1 MNRPLKVGFLMP
13 YSGIYPYYA
22 QHVMAGIYCAAM
34 KMKLSQ
40 QDFAFVPVYV
50 GQGGTKAILEALQKL
65 LFFEGVDVVT
75 GMINIKVLDEVR
87 PLLENHNKL
96 GLFFDMGELVPSPAG
111 YGPNIGLISMDF
123 WQAQYALGQWAVQ
136 EFGRD
141 GQIVAP
147 IYEAGFNLNAA
158 FMNGAGA
165 AGAEKLHSMV
175 LPENLASKNGLILD
189 DFFAAL
195 EKNTPHFVHA
205 IFIGNM
211 GNQFL
216 QQWRNSRFYDTV
228 PLLIAENMGYDDM
241 LDDVKHLGMKVY
253 STSIWN
259 RKDETVHNRKF
270 VKDFEDFG
278 KQQANV
284 FGMIGYEIG
293 LSLTIMMSLLKK
305 GEVKNALTDL
315 KNQGVTGPRGI
326 LDLDTNGRQRSNI
339 DIIKIITSNH
349 NINQT
354 IIAQTSAVGLD
365 TSSLY
370 HETVSGWQ
378 NPYLSV

>member
-1 MNRPLKVGFLMP
+1 MP

-75 GMINIKVLDEVR
+75 GMVNIKILDEVR
-87 PLLENHNKL
+87 PLLENHHKL
-96 GLFFDMGELVPSPAG
+96 GLFFDMGELAPSPAG
-111 YGPNIGLISMDF
+111 YGPNIGLISMNF

-136 EFGRD
+136 EFGKD
-141 GQIVAP
+141 GQIIMP

-158 FMNGAGA
+158 FVDGAGA
-165 AGAEKLHSMV
+165 AGAERLHSMV
-175 LPENLASKNGLILD
+175 LPENLANKDGLNLD
-189 DFFAAL
+189 GFFAAL
-195 EKNTPHFVHA
+195 EKDTPHFVHA
-205 IFIGNM
+205 IFTGKM
-211 GNQFL
+211 GNDFL
-216 QQWRNSRFYDTV
+216 QQWRSSKFYDTV
-228 PLLIAENMGYDDM
+228 PLLMVENMAYEDM

-253 STSIWN
+253 STSSWN

-293 LSLTIMMSLLKK
+293 LSLSTMMPLLKK
-305 GEVKNALTDL
+305 GDAAAALHNL

-326 LDLDTNGRQRSNI
+326 LDLNANGRQRPAI
-339 DIIKIITSNH
+339 DITKIITSNQ

-354 IIAQTSAVGLD
+354 IIAQTSAVGFD

-370 HETVSGWQ
+370 QQTVSGWQ